1 MQVAPP
7 CPTCK
12 LQNTSAHPNKNMSKT
27 SYLHGKV
34 QKQSLPLF
42 EKPPQGMAEGPKRLL
57 LPQGE
62 LANFYDADEGIRY
75 AAFIELRVG
84 GIRGNHIHQV
94 KEEQVYLISGE
105 LLLVAQEG
113 LDGQRVSLD
122 IKEGDLVK
130 IATGVAHAFNPIKA
144 GFAIEFSKTRFD
156 PLDVQRVVLI

>member
-1 MQVAPP
+1 
-7 CPTCK
+7 
-12 LQNTSAHPNKNMSKT
+12 MSET

-42 EKPPQGMAEGPKRLL
+42 EKPPEGTAVGPKRLL

-75 AAFIELRVG
+75 AALVELRVG
-84 GIRGNHIHQV
+84 RIRGNHLHQV
-94 KEEQVYLISGE
+94 KEEQVYLVSGE

-113 LDGQRVSLD
+113 LNGERVSLEL
-122 IKEGDLVK
+122 KEGDLVK
-130 IATGVAHAFNPIKA
+130 IATGVAHAFSPNKA

-156 PLDVQRVVLI
+156 PIDVQRVVLI